1 MGHRSRRADRHR
13 KDRVHSPHSLGV
25 FYQAMTQY
33 LGFPHYGDEYKVM
46 RLAPYGKPI
55 FLDEMRKIVRLQN
68 GGCFDLDV
76 CTSSAITSRKCHT
89 SGWTARPRPVLAG
102 AGGLAWST

>member
-1 MGHRSRRADRHR
+1 MIDIE
-13 KDRVHSPHSLGV
+13 DRVHFPHSLGV

-33 LGFPHYGDEYKVM
+33 LGFPHYGDEYNVM

-76 CTSSAITSRKCHT
+76 CTSSAITSRKCYT
-89 SGWTARPRPVLAG
+89 SGWTARPRLATCSRG